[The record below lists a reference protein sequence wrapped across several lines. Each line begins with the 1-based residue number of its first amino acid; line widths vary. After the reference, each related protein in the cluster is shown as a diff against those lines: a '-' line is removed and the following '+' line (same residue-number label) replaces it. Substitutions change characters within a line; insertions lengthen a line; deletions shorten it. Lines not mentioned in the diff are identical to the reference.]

1 MWYVRYINTHSFIH
15 IQLKKEPQKF
25 RVRYM
30 NTCFMEVTSLYT
42 NIPKRSIRNSTV
54 SSQQHYWNNCQG
66 YFFQFAWKNYLQ
78 MYGAQLMGTKM
89 AVEFANI
96 FVSKVEKEILI
107 QSDI

>member
-1 MWYVRYINTHSFIH
+1 
-15 IQLKKEPQKF
+15 
-25 RVRYM
+25 
-30 NTCFMEVTSLYT
+30 
-42 NIPKRSIRNSTV
+42 
-54 SSQQHYWNNCQG
+54 
-66 YFFQFAWKNYLQ
+66 